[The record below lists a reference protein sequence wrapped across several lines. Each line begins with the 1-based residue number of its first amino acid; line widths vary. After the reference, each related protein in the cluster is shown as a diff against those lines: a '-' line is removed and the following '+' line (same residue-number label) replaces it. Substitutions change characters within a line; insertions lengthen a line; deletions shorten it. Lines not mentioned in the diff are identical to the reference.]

1 MWDDDRDNTFFRI
14 TGALFSHS
22 FLAGASALLAS
33 YDDEVPASP
42 APAAGL
48 LPFRVV
54 PASREV
60 TRHATSR

>member
-1 MWDDDRDNTFFRI
+1 MWDDDRDSRFFRI
-14 TGALFSHS
+14 TGDVFSHA

-33 YDDEVPASP
+33 YDDEPVEATP
-42 APAAGL
+42 PAAGL